1 MSILNSSLIIRPDHS
16 LQDVRTKIFP
26 FKRRKVNAPEA
37 VPSHTLPARRKER
50 SLSSLVVSTPR
61 VSAQATMTGR
71 RSRAVVR
78 KAGALQASRVPIEKQ
93 VKKEEDSMEDHPKSS
108 SSPET
113 SNKLLQYTGQ
123 VKKRP
128 ACCFLYAAMIF
139 VFRLAYMVLF
149 PIS

>member
-1 MSILNSSLIIRPDHS
+1 
-16 LQDVRTKIFP
+16 
-26 FKRRKVNAPEA
+26 
-37 VPSHTLPARRKER
+37 
-50 SLSSLVVSTPR
+50 
-61 VSAQATMTGR
+61 MTGR
-71 RSRAVVR
+71 RSRAVAR

-128 ACCFLYAAMIF
+128 AYCFLYAAMIF
-139 VFRLAYMVLF
+139 VFRLAYMVLL